1 MSAQTLIQVRRG
13 TASLWES
20 INPTLSSGEWGYE
33 TDTGL
38 YKIGDGLTVWNSLSY
53 ASIIPEGLVPGTG
66 IHIEYMPLGSG
77 AIISVS
83 GLSSNLI
90 TDFNSAVTSLIS
102 SASIDT
108 ETVQDI
114 IGNSGIVSGF
124 GTSVSYNDSTGLTT
138 VSATGLTLKVMPGSG
153 INVVPSTDNNNSIYT
168 IHLDNPTIEVSEIT
182 DFSTGV
188 SGLLPSISN
197 GNNTEVL
204 FANNNYVINLTGVA
218 LSGHNH
224 TWSQISDVSS
234 VVTTGELS
242 FLGGVSAGTAMS
254 NKAVVVDA
262 NKDISG
268 IRNIIT
274 DGNIT
279 VGGNL
284 TIQGT
289 TTTVNSTT
297 VDIGDNIIKV
307 NASGYIGDQHL
318 AGLEVNDL
326 GLNQVVAQVVYDRMT
341 STWKLLGGNIYTSG
355 NFIGNSLQVTSTE
368 LVTNLNSDLLDGE
381 HGSYYRNFANISG
394 IPSPII
400 TGTLTGDISG
410 TSTVTLNNLGNG
422 TLSINAQIVAG
433 SIVNA
438 DISNS
443 AAIDVVKLAH
453 SGVTLGGTTIN
464 LGQTSTV
471 LDGLTRISGVS
482 MNSPT
487 YIYNAVID
495 GGTP

>member
-20 INPTLSSGEWGYE
+20 INPTLSAGEWGYE

-114 IGNSGIVSGF
+114 IGNSGIVDGF
-124 GTSVSYNDSTGLTT
+124 GTSVSYNDITGLTT
-138 VSATGLTLKVMPGSG
+138 VSATGLTLKVVPGSG
-153 INVVPSTDNNNSIYT
+153 INVVPSTENNNSVYT
-168 IHLDNPTIEVSEIT
+168 IHLDNPTIQVGEIT

-197 GNNTEVL
+197 GNNTEVV
-204 FANNNYVINLTGVA
+204 FANNNYVINVTGVA

-224 TWSQISDVSS
+224 TWSQISDASS
-234 VVTTGELS
+234 VVTIGELS
-242 FLGGVSAGTAMS
+242 FLSGVSAGTAMS
-254 NKAVVVDA
+254 NKAVVLDA

-297 VDIGDNIIKV
+297 VDIGDNIIRV
-307 NASGYIGDQHL
+307 NTSGLPTG
-318 AGLEVNDL
+318 GLEVVD
-326 GLNQVVAQVVYDRMT
+326 GA
-341 STWKLLGGNIYTSG
+341 STQSMIWDSVDNRWEFTGGNVYTSG
-355 NFIGNSLQVTSTE
+355 NIISNSLEVNSSN
-368 LVTNLNSDLLDGE
+368 LVDNLNADLLDGQ

-453 SGVTLGGTTIN
+453 SGVTLGSTTIN
-464 LGQTSTV
+464 LGQTSMV